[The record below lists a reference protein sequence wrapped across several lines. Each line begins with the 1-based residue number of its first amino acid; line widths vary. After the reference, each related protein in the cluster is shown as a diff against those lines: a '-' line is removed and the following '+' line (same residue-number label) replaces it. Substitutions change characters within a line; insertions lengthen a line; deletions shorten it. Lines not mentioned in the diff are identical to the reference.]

1 MIDRQT
7 VEKILDAAD
16 IVDVVSDYVALKKRG
31 ANWVGLCP
39 FHNDRKPSFYV
50 TRTKGF
56 CKCFSCGEGGSP
68 VNFIMKIENMSYPEA
83 LRYLA
88 KKYHIEIQEKE
99 ITDEE
104 RQQQSEQ
111 ESMFVINEF
120 AMNFFEKQLHESQ
133 EGLDIGLSYFR
144 ERGFSDESIHNFHLG
159 YSPDKPTAL
168 HDAAV
173 KAGYNEELLIKV
185 GLCGKDERGRWY
197 DKFRGRVIFPIFTKS
212 GKVVAF
218 GGRTLHNHHAK
229 YINSPESPIY
239 HKRKT
244 IYGLAQAKRE
254 IAKLDKCFIV
264 EGYADVISMHQAG
277 FKNVIATSGTA
288 LTKEHIYTIRNLTNN
303 VTELFDG
310 DEAGIKAAIKG
321 VDMLLKQDL
330 NIKVLVLPSP
340 EDPDSFAQNHS
351 ASEITEYINQNEQ
364 DFIDFKTDVLL
375 KDCERDP
382 IARAKAIE
390 SVLRSVANIPNQITR
405 NVYAQVCVN
414 KFHLSES
421 VIVNQ
426 IERYRAQ
433 IKEEDWK
440 NEERERKQRE
450 LDAKRKVEATTTAVE
465 VSGQGAPLPPP
476 PFDVNIPPASYP
488 QEGSATQPPVPQ
500 PAPSFQQQPSAHES
514 ALQKCEYEVIQY
526 MVKYGCSFIFE
537 YEQLTVIEWL
547 TKEITDDNHR
557 FTIPLYQ
564 KLYKLC
570 QELFSDFTVAFS
582 NFMQSVEERKQHLY
596 MQEMEKIRSSFVG
609 NVEDIER
616 MEEEAKQAI
625 DVKFENEISEYRQ
638 NFIFKHLS
646 SHPDDDVREIVNEIC
661 LPKHSLSK
669 IHAEIFSQHMDSQR
683 LLALVSASL
692 FNWKLTII
700 EIKISQLETE
710 LKSATIDRQFE
721 ILKKIQELT
730 TYRKELAKL
739 TGERVV
745 NPKNLN

>member
-50 TRTKGF
+50 TRTRGF

-88 KKYHIEIQEKE
+88 KKYNIEIEEKE
-99 ITDEE
+99 LTDEQ

-120 AMNFFEKQLHESQ
+120 AMDFFEKQLHETQ
-133 EGLDIGLSYFR
+133 EGVDVGLSYFR

-185 GLCGKDERGRWY
+185 GLCGKDEKGRWY

-229 YINSPESPIY
+229 YINSPESAIY

-288 LTKEHIYTIRNLTNN
+288 LTKEHIYAIRNLTNN

-414 KFHLSES
+414 KFHMSES
-421 VIVNQ
+421 VIVTQ

-450 LDAKRKVEATTTAVE
+450 LDAKRNAEATTTAVE
-465 VSGQGAPLPPP
+465 VPWQGAPPP
-476 PFDVNIPPASYP
+476 PFDESPASYP
-488 QEGSATQPPVPQ
+488 QEEYPTQPPVSR
-500 PAPSFQQQPSAHES
+500 PAPSLQQPSAHDS

-537 YEQLTVIEWL
+537 YEQITVIEWL

-570 QELFSDFTVAFS
+570 QELFSDFTVAFN
-582 NFMQSVEERKQHLY
+582 NFMQSVEERKSQLY
-596 MQEMEKIRSSFVG
+596 TQEIEQFRSSFEG
-609 NVEDIER
+609 NVAEIER
-616 MEEEAKQAI
+616 KEEETKQAV
-625 DVKFENEISEYRQ
+625 DAQFENEISEYRQ

-669 IHAEIFSQHMDSQR
+669 IHAEMFSHQMDSQR
-683 LLALVSASL
+683 LLALVSESL
-692 FNWKLTII
+692 FNWKLNII
-700 EIKISQLETE
+700 SLKTSQLQAELMTATE
-710 LKSATIDRQFE
+710 DRQFE
-721 ILKKIQELT
+721 ILREIQELT
-730 TYRKELAKL
+730 SYRKELAKL

>member
-1 MIDRQT
+1 
-7 VEKILDAAD
+7 
-16 IVDVVSDYVALKKRG
+16 
-31 ANWVGLCP
+31 
-39 FHNDRKPSFYV
+39 
-50 TRTKGF
+50 
-56 CKCFSCGEGGSP
+56 
-68 VNFIMKIENMSYPEA
+68 
-83 LRYLA
+83 
-88 KKYHIEIQEKE
+88 
-99 ITDEE
+99 
-104 RQQQSEQ
+104 
-111 ESMFVINEF
+111 
-120 AMNFFEKQLHESQ
+120 
-133 EGLDIGLSYFR
+133 
-144 ERGFSDESIHNFHLG
+144 
-159 YSPDKPTAL
+159 
-168 HDAAV
+168 
-173 KAGYNEELLIKV
+173 
-185 GLCGKDERGRWY
+185 
-197 DKFRGRVIFPIFTKS
+197 
-212 GKVVAF
+212 
-218 GGRTLHNHHAK
+218 
-229 YINSPESPIY
+229 
-239 HKRKT
+239 
-244 IYGLAQAKRE
+244 
-254 IAKLDKCFIV
+254 
-264 EGYADVISMHQAG
+264 
-277 FKNVIATSGTA
+277 
-288 LTKEHIYTIRNLTNN
+288 
-303 VTELFDG
+303 
-310 DEAGIKAAIKG
+310 
-321 VDMLLKQDL
+321 MLLKQDL

-450 LDAKRKVEATTTAVE
+450 LDAKRKAEAATTAVG

-488 QEGSATQPPVPQ
+488 QDGSATQPPVPQ

-547 TKEITDDNHR
+547 TKEITDDNHH
-557 FTIPLYQ
+557 FTVPVYQ
-564 KLYKLC
+564 KLFKLC

-582 NFMQSVEERKQHLY
+582 NFMQSVEERKNQLY
-596 MQEMEKIRSSFVG
+596 TQEIEQFRSSFEG
-609 NVEDIER
+609 NVAEIER
-616 MEEEAKQAI
+616 KEEETKQAV
-625 DVKFENEISEYRQ
+625 DAQFENEISEYRQ

-669 IHAEIFSQHMDSQR
+669 IHAEMFSQHMDSQR

>member
-7 VEKILDAAD
+7 VEKILDTAD
-16 IVDVVSDYVALKKRG
+16 IVDVVSDYVSLKKRG

-88 KKYHIEIQEKE
+88 KKYNIEIEEKE
-99 ITDEE
+99 LTDEE

-120 AMNFFEKQLHESQ
+120 AMGFFEKQLHDTQ
-133 EGLDIGLSYFR
+133 EGVDVGLSYFR

-168 HDAAV
+168 YDAAV
-173 KAGYNEELLIKV
+173 KAGYNVELLIKV
-185 GLCGKDERGRWY
+185 GLCGKDERGWY

-229 YINSPESPIY
+229 YINSPESAIY

-288 LTKEHIYTIRNLTNN
+288 LTKEHIYAIRNLTNN

-450 LDAKRKVEATTTAVE
+450 LDAKRKAEAATTAVE
-465 VSGQGAPLPPP
+465 VSGQGDPLPPP

-537 YEQLTVIEWL
+537 YEQITVIEWL

-570 QELFSDFTVAFS
+570 QELFSDFTVAFN
-582 NFMQSVEERKQHLY
+582 NFMQSVEERKNQLY
-596 MQEMEKIRSSFVG
+596 TQEIEQFRSSFEG
-609 NVEDIER
+609 NVAEIER
-616 MEEEAKQAI
+616 KEEETKQAV
-625 DVKFENEISEYRQ
+625 DAQFENEISEYRQ

-669 IHAEIFSQHMDSQR
+669 IHAEMFSQHMDSQR

-692 FNWKLTII
+692 FNWKLNII
-700 EIKISQLETE
+700 SLKTSQLQAELMTATE
-710 LKSATIDRQFE
+710 DRQFE
-721 ILKKIQELT
+721 ILKEIQELT
-730 TYRKELAKL
+730 SYRKELAKL

>member
-7 VEKILDAAD
+7 VEKILDTAD
-16 IVDVVSDYVALKKRG
+16 IVDVVSDYVSLKKRG

-88 KKYHIEIQEKE
+88 KKYNIEIEEKE
-99 ITDEE
+99 LTDEQ

-120 AMNFFEKQLHESQ
+120 AMDFFEKQLHDTQ
-133 EGLDIGLSYFR
+133 EGVDVGLSYFR

-229 YINSPESPIY
+229 YINSPESAIY

-288 LTKEHIYTIRNLTNN
+288 LTKEHIYAIRNLTNN

-390 SVLRSVANIPNQITR
+390 SVLRSVANIPNQIIR

-414 KFHLSES
+414 KFHMSES
-421 VIVNQ
+421 VIVTQ
-426 IERYRAQ
+426 IDRYRAQ

-440 NEERERKQRE
+440 NEERDRKQRE
-450 LDAKRKVEATTTAVE
+450 LDAKRNAEATTTAVE
-465 VSGQGAPLPPP
+465 APGQGAPLPPP

-488 QEGSATQPPVPQ
+488 QEGSTQPPEPQ
-500 PAPSFQQQPSAHES
+500 PAPPFQQQPSAHES

-537 YEQLTVIEWL
+537 YEQITVIEWL

-570 QELFSDFTVAFS
+570 QELFSDFTVAFN
-582 NFMQSVEERKQHLY
+582 NFMQSVEERKNQLY
-596 MQEMEKIRSSFVG
+596 TQEIEQFRSSFEG
-609 NVEDIER
+609 NVEEIER
-616 MEEEAKQAI
+616 KEEEAKQAI
-625 DVKFENEISEYRQ
+625 DTQFENEISEYRQ
-638 NFIFKHLS
+638 DFIFKHLS

-669 IHAEIFSQHMDSQR
+669 IHAEMFSHQMDSQR
-683 LLALVSASL
+683 LLALVSESL
-692 FNWKLTII
+692 FNWKLNII
-700 EIKISQLETE
+700 SLKTSQLQAELMTATE
-710 LKSATIDRQFE
+710 DRQFE
-721 ILKKIQELT
+721 ILREIQELT
-730 TYRKELAKL
+730 SYRKELAKL

>member
-1 MIDRQT
+1 
-7 VEKILDAAD
+7 
-16 IVDVVSDYVALKKRG
+16 
-31 ANWVGLCP
+31 
-39 FHNDRKPSFYV
+39 
-50 TRTKGF
+50 
-56 CKCFSCGEGGSP
+56 
-68 VNFIMKIENMSYPEA
+68 
-83 LRYLA
+83 
-88 KKYHIEIQEKE
+88 
-99 ITDEE
+99 
-104 RQQQSEQ
+104 
-111 ESMFVINEF
+111 
-120 AMNFFEKQLHESQ
+120 
-133 EGLDIGLSYFR
+133 
-144 ERGFSDESIHNFHLG
+144 
-159 YSPDKPTAL
+159 
-168 HDAAV
+168 
-173 KAGYNEELLIKV
+173 
-185 GLCGKDERGRWY
+185 
-197 DKFRGRVIFPIFTKS
+197 
-212 GKVVAF
+212 
-218 GGRTLHNHHAK
+218 
-229 YINSPESPIY
+229 
-239 HKRKT
+239 
-244 IYGLAQAKRE
+244 
-254 IAKLDKCFIV
+254 
-264 EGYADVISMHQAG
+264 MHQAG

-288 LTKEHIYTIRNLTNN
+288 LTTEHIYAIRNLTNN

-351 ASEITEYINQNEQ
+351 ASEITDYINQNEQ

-421 VIVNQ
+421 VIVTQ
-426 IERYRAQ
+426 IDRYRAQ
-433 IKEEDWK
+433 IQEEDRK

-488 QEGSATQPPVPQ
+488 QEVPATQPPVPQ

-582 NFMQSVEERKQHLY
+582 NFMQSVEEKKHQLY
-596 MQEMEKIRSSFVG
+596 TQEIEQFRSSFEG
-609 NVEDIER
+609 NVAEIER
-616 MEEEAKQAI
+616 KEEEAKQSVDAQ
-625 DVKFENEISEYRQ
+625 FENEISEYRQ
-638 NFIFKHLS
+638 DFIFKHLS

>member
-7 VEKILDAAD
+7 VEKILDTAD
-16 IVDVVSDYVALKKRG
+16 IVDVVSDYVSLKKRG

-88 KKYHIEIQEKE
+88 KKYNIEIEEKE
-99 ITDEE
+99 LTDEE

-120 AMNFFEKQLHESQ
+120 AMGFFEKQLHDTQ
-133 EGLDIGLSYFR
+133 EGVDVGLSYFR

-173 KAGYNEELLIKV
+173 KAGYNAELLIKV
-185 GLCGKDERGRWY
+185 GLCGKDERGWY

-229 YINSPESPIY
+229 YINSPESAIY

-288 LTKEHIYTIRNLTNN
+288 LTKEHIYAIRNLTNN

-450 LDAKRKVEATTTAVE
+450 LDAKRKAEAATTAVE
-465 VSGQGAPLPPP
+465 VSGQGDPLPPP

-537 YEQLTVIEWL
+537 YEQITVIEWL

-570 QELFSDFTVAFS
+570 QELFSDFTVAFN
-582 NFMQSVEERKQHLY
+582 NFMQSVEERKHQLY
-596 MQEMEKIRSSFVG
+596 TQEIEQFRSSFEG
-609 NVEDIER
+609 NVAEIER
-616 MEEEAKQAI
+616 KEEETKQAV
-625 DVKFENEISEYRQ
+625 DAQFENEISEYRQ

-669 IHAEIFSQHMDSQR
+669 IHAEMFSQHMDSQR

-692 FNWKLTII
+692 FNWKLNII
-700 EIKISQLETE
+700 SLKTSQLQAELMTATE
-710 LKSATIDRQFE
+710 DRQFE
-721 ILKKIQELT
+721 ILKEIQELT
-730 TYRKELAKL
+730 SYRKELAKL

>member
-88 KKYHIEIQEKE
+88 KKYNIEIEEKE
-99 ITDEE
+99 LTDEE

-120 AMNFFEKQLHESQ
+120 AMGFFEKQLHDTQ
-133 EGLDIGLSYFR
+133 EGVDVGLSYFR
-144 ERGFSDESIHNFHLG
+144 ERGFSDESIHNFHIG
-159 YSPDKPTAL
+159 YNPDKPTAL

-173 KAGYNEELLIKV
+173 KAGYNAELLIKV
-185 GLCGKDERGRWY
+185 GLCGKDERGWY

-229 YINSPESPIY
+229 YINSPESAIY

-288 LTKEHIYTIRNLTNN
+288 LTKEHIYAIRNLTNN

-450 LDAKRKVEATTTAVE
+450 LDAKRKAEAATTAVE
-465 VSGQGAPLPPP
+465 VSGQGDPLPPP

-488 QEGSATQPPVPQ
+488 QERSATQPPVPQ

-537 YEQLTVIEWL
+537 YEQITVIEWL

-570 QELFSDFTVAFS
+570 QELFSDFTVAFN
-582 NFMQSVEERKQHLY
+582 NFMQSVEVRKNQLY
-596 MQEMEKIRSSFVG
+596 TQEIEQFRSSFEG
-609 NVEDIER
+609 NVEEIER
-616 MEEEAKQAI
+616 KEEETKQAV
-625 DVKFENEISEYRQ
+625 DAQFENEISEYRQ

-669 IHAEIFSQHMDSQR
+669 IHAEMFSQHMDSQR

-692 FNWKLTII
+692 FNWKLNII
-700 EIKISQLETE
+700 SLKTSQLQAELMTATE
-710 LKSATIDRQFE
+710 DRQFE
-721 ILKKIQELT
+721 ILKEIQELT
-730 TYRKELAKL
+730 SYRKELAKL

>member
-88 KKYHIEIQEKE
+88 KKYNIEIEEKE
-99 ITDEE
+99 LTDEQ

-120 AMNFFEKQLHESQ
+120 AMDFFEKQLHETQ
-133 EGLDIGLSYFR
+133 EGVDVGLSYFR

-185 GLCGKDERGRWY
+185 GLCGKDEKGRWY

-229 YINSPESPIY
+229 YINSPESAIY

-288 LTKEHIYTIRNLTNN
+288 LTKEHIYAIRNLTNN

-414 KFHLSES
+414 KFHMSES
-421 VIVNQ
+421 VIVTQ

-450 LDAKRKVEATTTAVE
+450 LDAKRNAEATTTAVE
-465 VSGQGAPLPPP
+465 VPWQGAPPP
-476 PFDVNIPPASYP
+476 PFDESPASYP
-488 QEGSATQPPVPQ
+488 QEEYPTQPPVSR
-500 PAPSFQQQPSAHES
+500 PAPSLQQPSAHDS

-537 YEQLTVIEWL
+537 YEQITVIEWL

-570 QELFSDFTVAFS
+570 QELFSDFTVAFN
-582 NFMQSVEERKQHLY
+582 NFMQSVEERKSQLY
-596 MQEMEKIRSSFVG
+596 TQEIEQFRSSFEG
-609 NVEDIER
+609 NVAEIER
-616 MEEEAKQAI
+616 KEEETKQAV
-625 DVKFENEISEYRQ
+625 DAQFENEISEYRQ

-669 IHAEIFSQHMDSQR
+669 IHAEMFSHQMDSQR
-683 LLALVSASL
+683 LLALVSESL
-692 FNWKLTII
+692 FNWKLNII
-700 EIKISQLETE
+700 SLKTSQLQAELMTATE
-710 LKSATIDRQFE
+710 DRQFE
-721 ILKKIQELT
+721 ILREIQELT
-730 TYRKELAKL
+730 SYRKELAKL

>member
-7 VEKILDAAD
+7 VEKILDTAD
-16 IVDVVSDYVALKKRG
+16 IVDVVSDYVSLKKRG

-88 KKYHIEIQEKE
+88 KKYNIEIEEKE
-99 ITDEE
+99 LTDEE

-120 AMNFFEKQLHESQ
+120 AMGFFEKQLHDTQ
-133 EGLDIGLSYFR
+133 EGVDVGLSYFR

-185 GLCGKDERGRWY
+185 GLCGKDERGGWY

-229 YINSPESPIY
+229 YINSPESAIY

-288 LTKEHIYTIRNLTNN
+288 LTKEHIYAIRNLTNN

-414 KFHLSES
+414 KFHMSER
-421 VIVNQ
+421 VIVTQ
-426 IERYRAQ
+426 IDRYRAQ

-440 NEERERKQRE
+440 NEERDRKQRE
-450 LDAKRKVEATTTAVE
+450 LDAKRNAEATTTAVE
-465 VSGQGAPLPPP
+465 APGQGAPLPPP

-488 QEGSATQPPVPQ
+488 QEGSTQPPEPQ
-500 PAPSFQQQPSAHES
+500 PAPPFQQQPSAHES

-537 YEQLTVIEWL
+537 YEQITVIEWL

-570 QELFSDFTVAFS
+570 QELFSDFTVAFN
-582 NFMQSVEERKQHLY
+582 NFMQSVEERKNQLY
-596 MQEMEKIRSSFVG
+596 TQEIEQFRSSFEG
-609 NVEDIER
+609 NVEEIER
-616 MEEEAKQAI
+616 KEEEAKQAI
-625 DVKFENEISEYRQ
+625 DTQFENEISEYRQ
-638 NFIFKHLS
+638 DFIFKHLS

-669 IHAEIFSQHMDSQR
+669 IHAEMFSHQMDSQR
-683 LLALVSASL
+683 LLALVSESL
-692 FNWKLTII
+692 FNWKLNII
-700 EIKISQLETE
+700 SLKTSQLQAELMTATE
-710 LKSATIDRQFE
+710 DRQFE
-721 ILKKIQELT
+721 ILREIQELT
-730 TYRKELAKL
+730 SYRKELAKL

>member
-88 KKYHIEIQEKE
+88 KKYNIEIEEKE
-99 ITDEE
+99 LTDEQ

-120 AMNFFEKQLHESQ
+120 AMDFFEKQLHETQ
-133 EGLDIGLSYFR
+133 EGVDVGLSYFR

-185 GLCGKDERGRWY
+185 GLCGKDEKGRWY

-229 YINSPESPIY
+229 YINSPESAIY

-288 LTKEHIYTIRNLTNN
+288 LTKEHIYAIRNLTNN

-414 KFHLSES
+414 KFHMSES
-421 VIVNQ
+421 VIVTQ

-450 LDAKRKVEATTTAVE
+450 LDAKRNAEATTTAVE
-465 VSGQGAPLPPP
+465 VPWQGAPPP
-476 PFDVNIPPASYP
+476 PFDESPASYP
-488 QEGSATQPPVPQ
+488 QEEYPTQPPVSR
-500 PAPSFQQQPSAHES
+500 PAPSLQQPSAHDS

-537 YEQLTVIEWL
+537 YEQITVIEWL

-570 QELFSDFTVAFS
+570 QELFSDFTVAFN
-582 NFMQSVEERKQHLY
+582 NFMQSVEERKSQLY
-596 MQEMEKIRSSFVG
+596 TQEIEQFRSSFEG
-609 NVEDIER
+609 NVAEIER
-616 MEEEAKQAI
+616 KEEETKQAV
-625 DVKFENEISEYRQ
+625 DAQFENEISEYRQ

-669 IHAEIFSQHMDSQR
+669 IHAEMFSHQMDSQR
-683 LLALVSASL
+683 LLALVSESL
-692 FNWKLTII
+692 FNWKLNII
-700 EIKISQLETE
+700 SLKTSQLQAELMTATE
-710 LKSATIDRQFE
+710 DRQFE
-721 ILKKIQELT
+721 PYGRRTDAGSIRFFILASI
-730 TYRKELAKL
+730 
-739 TGERVV
+739 
-745 NPKNLN
+745 

>member
-16 IVDVVSDYVALKKRG
+16 IVDVVSDYVSLKKRG

-39 FHNDRKPSFYV
+39 FHNDKKPSFYV

-68 VNFIMKIENMSYPEA
+68 VNFMMKIENMSYPEA

-88 KKYHIEIQEKE
+88 KKYHIEIEEKE
-99 ITDEE
+99 LTDEQ

-120 AMNFFEKQLHESQ
+120 AMGFFEKQLHETQ
-133 EGLDIGLSYFR
+133 EGVDVGLSYFR

-173 KAGYNEELLIKV
+173 KAGYNAELLIKV

-229 YINSPESPIY
+229 YINSPESAIY

-288 LTKEHIYTIRNLTNN
+288 LTKEHIYAIRNLTNN

-321 VDMLLKQDL
+321 VDLLLKQDL

-414 KFHLSES
+414 KFHMSER
-421 VIVNQ
+421 VIVTQ
-426 IERYRAQ
+426 IDRYRAQ
-433 IKEEDWK
+433 IQEEDWK
-440 NEERERKQRE
+440 NEERDRKQRE
-450 LDAKRKVEATTTAVE
+450 LDVKRNSEAATTAVGAA
-465 VSGQGAPLPPP
+465 GQDAPLPPP

-488 QEGSATQPPVPQ
+488 QEEYPTQPPVPQ
-500 PAPSFQQQPSAHES
+500 PAPSFQQPSAHES

-537 YEQLTVIEWL
+537 YEQITVIEWL

-570 QELFSDFTVAFS
+570 QELFSDFTVAFN
-582 NFMQSVEERKQHLY
+582 NFMQSVEERKNQLY
-596 MQEMEKIRSSFVG
+596 TQEIEQFRSSFEG
-609 NVEDIER
+609 NVAEIER
-616 MEEEAKQAI
+616 KEEETKQAV
-625 DVKFENEISEYRQ
+625 DAQFENEISEYRQ

-669 IHAEIFSQHMDSQR
+669 IHAEMFSHQMDSQR

-692 FNWKLTII
+692 FNWKLNII
-700 EIKISQLETE
+700 SLKTSQLQAELMTATE
-710 LKSATIDRQFE
+710 DRQFE
-721 ILKKIQELT
+721 ILKEIQELT
-730 TYRKELAKL
+730 SYRKELAKL

>member
-88 KKYHIEIQEKE
+88 KKYNIEIEEKE
-99 ITDEE
+99 LTDEQ

-120 AMNFFEKQLHESQ
+120 AMDFFEKQLHEIQ
-133 EGLDIGLSYFR
+133 EGVDVGLSYFR

-185 GLCGKDERGRWY
+185 GLCGKDEKGRWY

-229 YINSPESPIY
+229 YINSPESAIY

-288 LTKEHIYTIRNLTNN
+288 LTKEHIYAIRNLTNN

-414 KFHLSES
+414 KFHMSES
-421 VIVNQ
+421 VIVTQ

-450 LDAKRKVEATTTAVE
+450 LDAKRNAEATTTAVE
-465 VSGQGAPLPPP
+465 VPWQGAPPP
-476 PFDVNIPPASYP
+476 PFDESPASYP
-488 QEGSATQPPVPQ
+488 QEEYPTQPPVSR
-500 PAPSFQQQPSAHES
+500 PAPSLQQPSAHDS

-537 YEQLTVIEWL
+537 YEQITVIEWL

-570 QELFSDFTVAFS
+570 QELFSDFTVAFN
-582 NFMQSVEERKQHLY
+582 NFMQSVEERKSQLY
-596 MQEMEKIRSSFVG
+596 TQEIEQFRSSFEG
-609 NVEDIER
+609 NVAEIER
-616 MEEEAKQAI
+616 KEEETKQA
-625 DVKFENEISEYRQ
+625 VGAQFENEISEYRQ

-669 IHAEIFSQHMDSQR
+669 IHAEMFSHQMDSQR
-683 LLALVSASL
+683 LLALVSESL
-692 FNWKLTII
+692 FNWKLNII
-700 EIKISQLETE
+700 SLKTSQLQAELMTATE
-710 LKSATIDRQFE
+710 DRQFE
-721 ILKKIQELT
+721 ILREIQELT
-730 TYRKELAKL
+730 SYRKELAKL

>member
-16 IVDVVSDYVALKKRG
+16 IVDVVSDYVSLKKRG

-88 KKYHIEIQEKE
+88 KKYNIEIEEKE
-99 ITDEE
+99 LTDEE

-120 AMNFFEKQLHESQ
+120 AMGFFEKQLHDTQ
-133 EGLDIGLSYFR
+133 EGVDVGLSYFR

-173 KAGYNEELLIKV
+173 KAGYNAELLIKV
-185 GLCGKDERGRWY
+185 GLCGKDERGWY

-229 YINSPESPIY
+229 YINSPESAIY

-288 LTKEHIYTIRNLTNN
+288 LTKEHIYAIRNLTNN

-414 KFHLSES
+414 KFHMSER
-421 VIVNQ
+421 VIVTQ
-426 IERYRAQ
+426 IDRYRAQ
-433 IKEEDWK
+433 IQEEDRK

-450 LDAKRKVEATTTAVE
+450 LDAKRKAEAETTAVGA
-465 VSGQGAPLPPP
+465 SGQGAPLPPP
-476 PFDVNIPPASYP
+476 PFDENTPPASYP
-488 QEGSATQPPVPQ
+488 HEEYPTQPPVPQ

-526 MVKYGCSFIFE
+526 IVKYGCSFIFE
-537 YEQLTVIEWL
+537 YEQITVIEWL

-582 NFMQSVEERKQHLY
+582 NFMQSVEERKHQLY
-596 MQEMEKIRSSFVG
+596 TQEIEQFRSSFEG
-609 NVEDIER
+609 NVAEIER
-616 MEEEAKQAI
+616 KEEETKQAV
-625 DVKFENEISEYRQ
+625 DAQFENEILEYRQ

-646 SHPDDDVREIVNEIC
+646 SHPDDDVRKIVNEIC

-669 IHAEIFSQHMDSQR
+669 IHAEMFSQHMDSQR

-692 FNWKLTII
+692 FNWKLNII
-700 EIKISQLETE
+700 SLKTSQLQAELMTATE
-710 LKSATIDRQFE
+710 DRQFE
-721 ILKKIQELT
+721 ILKEIQELT
-730 TYRKELAKL
+730 SYRKELAKL

>member
-7 VEKILDAAD
+7 VEKILDTAD
-16 IVDVVSDYVALKKRG
+16 IVDVVSDYVSLKKRG

-88 KKYHIEIQEKE
+88 KKYNIEIEEKE
-99 ITDEE
+99 LTDEE

-120 AMNFFEKQLHESQ
+120 AMGFFEKQLHDTQ
-133 EGLDIGLSYFR
+133 EGVDVGLSYFR

-173 KAGYNEELLIKV
+173 KAGYNAELLIKV
-185 GLCGKDERGRWY
+185 GLCGKDERGWY

-229 YINSPESPIY
+229 YINSPESAIY

-288 LTKEHIYTIRNLTNN
+288 LTKEHIYAIRNLTNN

-414 KFHLSES
+414 KFHMSER
-421 VIVNQ
+421 VIVTQ
-426 IERYRAQ
+426 IDRYRAQ
-433 IKEEDWK
+433 IQEEDRK

-450 LDAKRKVEATTTAVE
+450 LDAKRKAEAATTAVE
-465 VSGQGAPLPPP
+465 VSGQGDPLPPP

-537 YEQLTVIEWL
+537 YEQITVIEWL

-582 NFMQSVEERKQHLY
+582 NFMQSVEERKNQLY
-596 MQEMEKIRSSFVG
+596 TQEIEQFRSSFEG
-609 NVEDIER
+609 NVAEIER
-616 MEEEAKQAI
+616 KEEETKQAV
-625 DVKFENEISEYRQ
+625 DAQFENEISEYRQ
-638 NFIFKHLS
+638 HFIFKHLS

-669 IHAEIFSQHMDSQR
+669 IHAEMFSQHMDSQR

-692 FNWKLTII
+692 FNWKLNII
-700 EIKISQLETE
+700 SLKTSQLQAELMTATE
-710 LKSATIDRQFE
+710 DRQFE
-721 ILKKIQELT
+721 ILKEIQELT
-730 TYRKELAKL
+730 SYRKELAKL

>member
-88 KKYHIEIQEKE
+88 NKYHIEIEEKE

-120 AMNFFEKQLHESQ
+120 AMGFFEKQLHETQ
-133 EGLDIGLSYFR
+133 EGVDVGLSYFR

-159 YSPDKPTAL
+159 YSPDKSTAL

-229 YINSPESPIY
+229 YINSPESAIY

-288 LTKEHIYTIRNLTNN
+288 LTKEHIYAIRNLTNN

-351 ASEITEYINQNEQ
+351 ASEITEYINQNGQ

-414 KFHLSES
+414 KFHRSES
-421 VIVNQ
+421 VSVNQ

-450 LDAKRKVEATTTAVE
+450 LDAKRKAEAATTAVE

-488 QEGSATQPPVPQ
+488 QEGSAT
-500 PAPSFQQQPSAHES
+500 
-514 ALQKCEYEVIQY
+514 QKCEYEVIQY

-547 TKEITDDNHR
+547 TKEITDDNHH
-557 FTIPLYQ
+557 FTVPVYQ
-564 KLYKLC
+564 KLFKLC

-582 NFMQSVEERKQHLY
+582 NFMQSVEERKNQLY
-596 MQEMEKIRSSFVG
+596 TQKIEQFRSSFEG
-609 NVEDIER
+609 NVAEIER
-616 MEEEAKQAI
+616 KEEETKQAV
-625 DVKFENEISEYRQ
+625 DAQFENEISEYRQ

-669 IHAEIFSQHMDSQR
+669 IHAEMFSQHMDSQR

>member
-7 VEKILDAAD
+7 VEKILDTAD
-16 IVDVVSDYVALKKRG
+16 IVDVVSDYVSLKKRG

-88 KKYHIEIQEKE
+88 KKYNIEIEEKE
-99 ITDEE
+99 LTDEE

-120 AMNFFEKQLHESQ
+120 AMGFFEKQLHDTQ
-133 EGLDIGLSYFR
+133 EGVDVGLSYFR

-173 KAGYNEELLIKV
+173 KAGYNAELLIKV
-185 GLCGKDERGRWY
+185 GLCGKDERGWY

-229 YINSPESPIY
+229 YINSPESAIY

-288 LTKEHIYTIRNLTNN
+288 LTKEHIYAIRNLTNN

-426 IERYRAQ
+426 IDRYRAQ

-450 LDAKRKVEATTTAVE
+450 LDAKRKAEAATTAVE
-465 VSGQGAPLPPP
+465 VSGQGDPLPPP

-488 QEGSATQPPVPQ
+488 QEGSATQPPVSQ
-500 PAPSFQQQPSAHES
+500 PAPSFQQQPSTHES

-547 TKEITDDNHR
+547 TKEITDDNHH

-582 NFMQSVEERKQHLY
+582 NFMQSVEERKNQLY
-596 MQEMEKIRSSFVG
+596 TQKIEQFRSSFEG
-609 NVEDIER
+609 NVAEIER
-616 MEEEAKQAI
+616 KEEETKQTVDAQ
-625 DVKFENEISEYRQ
+625 FENEISEYRQ

-669 IHAEIFSQHMDSQR
+669 IHAEMFSQHMDSQR

-692 FNWKLTII
+692 FNWKLNII
-700 EIKISQLETE
+700 SLKTSQLQAELMTATE
-710 LKSATIDRQFE
+710 DRQFE
-721 ILKKIQELT
+721 ILKEIQELT
-730 TYRKELAKL
+730 SYRKELAKL

>member
-88 KKYHIEIQEKE
+88 KKYNIEIEEKE
-99 ITDEE
+99 LTDEQ

-120 AMNFFEKQLHESQ
+120 AMDFFEKQLHETQ
-133 EGLDIGLSYFR
+133 EGVDVGLSYFR

-185 GLCGKDERGRWY
+185 GLCGKDEKGRWY

-229 YINSPESPIY
+229 YINSPESAIY

-288 LTKEHIYTIRNLTNN
+288 LTKEHIYAIRNLTNN

-414 KFHLSES
+414 KFHMSES
-421 VIVNQ
+421 VIVTQ
-426 IERYRAQ
+426 IERYKAQ

-450 LDAKRKVEATTTAVE
+450 LDAKRNAEATTTAVE
-465 VSGQGAPLPPP
+465 VPWQGAPPP
-476 PFDVNIPPASYP
+476 PFDESPASYP
-488 QEGSATQPPVPQ
+488 QEEYPTQPPVSQ
-500 PAPSFQQQPSAHES
+500 PAPSLQQPSAHES

-537 YEQLTVIEWL
+537 YEQITVIEWL

-570 QELFSDFTVAFS
+570 QELFSDFTVAFN
-582 NFMQSVEERKQHLY
+582 NFMQSVEERKSQLY
-596 MQEMEKIRSSFVG
+596 TQEIEQFRSSFEG
-609 NVEDIER
+609 NVAEIER
-616 MEEEAKQAI
+616 KEEETKQAV
-625 DVKFENEISEYRQ
+625 DAQFENEISEYRQ

-669 IHAEIFSQHMDSQR
+669 IHAEMFSHQMDSQR
-683 LLALVSASL
+683 LLALVSESL
-692 FNWKLTII
+692 FNWKLNII
-700 EIKISQLETE
+700 SLKTSQLQAELMTATE
-710 LKSATIDRQFE
+710 DRQFE
-721 ILKKIQELT
+721 ILREIQELT
-730 TYRKELAKL
+730 SYRKELAKL

>member
-7 VEKILDAAD
+7 VEKILDTAD
-16 IVDVVSDYVALKKRG
+16 IVDVVSDYVSLKKRG

-88 KKYHIEIQEKE
+88 KKYNIEIEEKE
-99 ITDEE
+99 LTDEE

-120 AMNFFEKQLHESQ
+120 AMGFFEKQLHDTQ
-133 EGLDIGLSYFR
+133 EGVDVGLSYFR

-173 KAGYNEELLIKV
+173 KAGYNAELLIKV
-185 GLCGKDERGRWY
+185 GLCGKDERGWY

-229 YINSPESPIY
+229 YINSPESAIY

-288 LTKEHIYTIRNLTNN
+288 LTKEHIYAIRNLTNN

-364 DFIDFKTDVLL
+364 DFIDFKSDVLL

-450 LDAKRKVEATTTAVE
+450 LDAKRKAEAATTAVE
-465 VSGQGAPLPPP
+465 VSGQGDPLPPP

-537 YEQLTVIEWL
+537 YEQITVIEWL

-582 NFMQSVEERKQHLY
+582 NFMQSVEDRKSQLY
-596 MQEMEKIRSSFVG
+596 TQEIEQFRSSFEG
-609 NVEDIER
+609 NVAEIER
-616 MEEEAKQAI
+616 KEEETKQAV
-625 DVKFENEISEYRQ
+625 DAQFENEISEYRQ

-669 IHAEIFSQHMDSQR
+669 IHAEMFSHQMDSQR
-683 LLALVSASL
+683 LLALVSESL
-692 FNWKLTII
+692 FNWKLNII
-700 EIKISQLETE
+700 SLKTSQLQAELMTATE
-710 LKSATIDRQFE
+710 DRQFE
-721 ILKKIQELT
+721 ILREIQELT
-730 TYRKELAKL
+730 SYRKELAKL

>member
-7 VEKILDAAD
+7 VEKILDTAD
-16 IVDVVSDYVALKKRG
+16 IVDVVSDYVSLKKRG

-88 KKYHIEIQEKE
+88 KKYNIEIEEKE
-99 ITDEE
+99 LTDEE

-120 AMNFFEKQLHESQ
+120 AMGFFEKQLHDTQ
-133 EGLDIGLSYFR
+133 EGVDVGLSYFR

-173 KAGYNEELLIKV
+173 KAGYNAELLIKV
-185 GLCGKDERGRWY
+185 GLCGKDERGWY

-229 YINSPESPIY
+229 YINSPESAIY

-254 IAKLDKCFIV
+254 IAKLDKCYIV

-288 LTKEHIYTIRNLTNN
+288 LTKEHIYAIRNLTNN

-390 SVLRSVANIPNQITR
+390 SVLRSVANIPNPITR

-414 KFHLSES
+414 KFHMSER
-421 VIVNQ
+421 VIVTQ
-426 IERYRAQ
+426 IDRYRAQ
-433 IKEEDWK
+433 IQEEDRK

-450 LDAKRKVEATTTAVE
+450 LDAIRKDETATTVVGA
-465 VSGQGAPLPPP
+465 SGQGAPLPPP

-547 TKEITDDNHR
+547 TKEITDDNHH
-557 FTIPLYQ
+557 FTVPLYQ
-564 KLYKLC
+564 KLFKLC
-570 QELFSDFTVAFS
+570 QELFSDFAVAFS
-582 NFMQSVEERKQHLY
+582 NYMQSVEERKQPLY

-646 SHPDDDVREIVNEIC
+646 SHPDDDVRKIVNEIC

-669 IHAEIFSQHMDSQR
+669 IHAEMFSQHMDSQR

-692 FNWKLTII
+692 FNWKLNII
-700 EIKISQLETE
+700 SLKTSQLQAELMTATE
-710 LKSATIDRQFE
+710 DRQFE
-721 ILKKIQELT
+721 ILKEIQELT
-730 TYRKELAKL
+730 SYRKELAKL

>member
-88 KKYHIEIQEKE
+88 KKYNIEIEEKE
-99 ITDEE
+99 LTDEQ

-120 AMNFFEKQLHESQ
+120 AMDFFEKQLHDTQ
-133 EGLDIGLSYFR
+133 EGVDVGLSYFR

-229 YINSPESPIY
+229 YINSPESAIY

-288 LTKEHIYTIRNLTNN
+288 LTKEHIYAIRNLTNN

-414 KFHLSES
+414 KFHMSER
-421 VIVNQ
+421 VIVTQ
-426 IERYRAQ
+426 IDRYRAQ

-440 NEERERKQRE
+440 NEERDRKQRE
-450 LDAKRKVEATTTAVE
+450 LDAKRNAEAATTAVCAA
-465 VSGQGAPLPPP
+465 GQDAPLPPP

-488 QEGSATQPPVPQ
+488 QEGTATQPPVPQ
-500 PAPSFQQQPSAHES
+500 PAPSLQQPSAHES

-537 YEQLTVIEWL
+537 YEQITVIEWL

-570 QELFSDFTVAFS
+570 QELFSDFTVAFN
-582 NFMQSVEERKQHLY
+582 NFMQSVEERKNQLY
-596 MQEMEKIRSSFVG
+596 TQEIEQFRSSFEG
-609 NVEDIER
+609 NVEEIER
-616 MEEEAKQAI
+616 KEEEAKQAI
-625 DVKFENEISEYRQ
+625 DTQFENEISEYRQ
-638 NFIFKHLS
+638 DFIFKHLS

-669 IHAEIFSQHMDSQR
+669 IHAEMFSHQMDSQR
-683 LLALVSASL
+683 LLALVSESL
-692 FNWKLTII
+692 FNWKLNII
-700 EIKISQLETE
+700 SLKTSQLQAELMTATE
-710 LKSATIDRQFE
+710 DRQFE
-721 ILKKIQELT
+721 ILKEIQELT
-730 TYRKELAKL
+730 SYRKELAKL

>member
-7 VEKILDAAD
+7 VEKILDTAD
-16 IVDVVSDYVALKKRG
+16 IVDVVSDYVSLKKRG

-88 KKYHIEIQEKE
+88 KKYNIEIEEKE
-99 ITDEE
+99 LTDEE

-120 AMNFFEKQLHESQ
+120 AMGFFEKQLHDTQ
-133 EGLDIGLSYFR
+133 EGVDVGLSYFR

-173 KAGYNEELLIKV
+173 KAGYNAELLIKV
-185 GLCGKDERGRWY
+185 GLCGKDERGWY

-229 YINSPESPIY
+229 YINSPESAIY

-288 LTKEHIYTIRNLTNN
+288 LTKEHIYAIRNLTNN

-310 DEAGIKAAIKG
+310 DEAGINAAIKG

-390 SVLRSVANIPNQITR
+390 SVLRSVANIPNPITR

-414 KFHLSES
+414 KFHMSER
-421 VIVNQ
+421 VIVTQ
-426 IERYRAQ
+426 IDRYRAQ
-433 IKEEDWK
+433 IQEEDRK

-450 LDAKRKVEATTTAVE
+450 LDAIRKDETATTVVGA
-465 VSGQGAPLPPP
+465 SGQGAPLPPP

-537 YEQLTVIEWL
+537 YEQITVIEWL

-582 NFMQSVEERKQHLY
+582 NFMQSVEERKHQLY
-596 MQEMEKIRSSFVG
+596 TQEIEQFRSSFEG
-609 NVEDIER
+609 NVAEIER
-616 MEEEAKQAI
+616 KEEETKQAV
-625 DVKFENEISEYRQ
+625 DAQFENEISEYRQ

-669 IHAEIFSQHMDSQR
+669 IHAEMFSQHMDSQR

-692 FNWKLTII
+692 FNWKLNII
-700 EIKISQLETE
+700 SLKTSQLQAELMTATE
-710 LKSATIDRQFE
+710 DRQFE
-721 ILKKIQELT
+721 ILKEIQELT
-730 TYRKELAKL
+730 SYRKELAKL

>member
-88 KKYHIEIQEKE
+88 KKYNIEIEEKE
-99 ITDEE
+99 LTDEQ

-120 AMNFFEKQLHESQ
+120 AMDFFEKQLHEIQ
-133 EGLDIGLSYFR
+133 EGVDVGLSYFR

-185 GLCGKDERGRWY
+185 GLCGKDEKGRWY

-229 YINSPESPIY
+229 YINSPESAIY

-288 LTKEHIYTIRNLTNN
+288 LTKEHIYAIRNLTNN

-414 KFHLSES
+414 KFHMSES
-421 VIVNQ
+421 VIVTQ

-450 LDAKRKVEATTTAVE
+450 LDAKRNAEATTTAVE
-465 VSGQGAPLPPP
+465 VPWQGAPPP
-476 PFDVNIPPASYP
+476 PFDESPASYP
-488 QEGSATQPPVPQ
+488 QEEYPTQPPVSR
-500 PAPSFQQQPSAHES
+500 PAPSLQQPSAHDS

-537 YEQLTVIEWL
+537 YEQITVIEWL

-570 QELFSDFTVAFS
+570 QELFSDFTVAFN
-582 NFMQSVEERKQHLY
+582 NFMQSVEERKSQLY
-596 MQEMEKIRSSFVG
+596 TQEIEQFRSSFEG
-609 NVEDIER
+609 NVAEIER
-616 MEEEAKQAI
+616 KEEETKQAV
-625 DVKFENEISEYRQ
+625 DAQFENEISEYRQ

-669 IHAEIFSQHMDSQR
+669 IHAEMFSHQMDSQR
-683 LLALVSASL
+683 LLALVSESL
-692 FNWKLTII
+692 FNWKLNII
-700 EIKISQLETE
+700 SLKTSQLQAELMTATE
-710 LKSATIDRQFE
+710 DRQFE
-721 ILKKIQELT
+721 ILREIQELT
-730 TYRKELAKL
+730 SYRKELAKL

>member
-7 VEKILDAAD
+7 VEKILDTAD
-16 IVDVVSDYVALKKRG
+16 IVDVVSDYVSLKKRG

-88 KKYHIEIQEKE
+88 KKYNIEIEEKE
-99 ITDEE
+99 LTDEE

-120 AMNFFEKQLHESQ
+120 AMDFFEKQLHDTQ
-133 EGLDIGLSYFR
+133 EGVDVGLSYFR

-173 KAGYNEELLIKV
+173 KAGYNAELLIKV
-185 GLCGKDERGRWY
+185 GLCGKDERGWY

-229 YINSPESPIY
+229 YINSPESAIY

-288 LTKEHIYTIRNLTNN
+288 LTKEHIYAIRNLTNN

-440 NEERERKQRE
+440 NEERDRKQRE
-450 LDAKRKVEATTTAVE
+450 LDAKRKAEAATTAVE
-465 VSGQGAPLPPP
+465 VSGQGDPLPPP

-500 PAPSFQQQPSAHES
+500 PAPSLQQPSAHES

-537 YEQLTVIEWL
+537 YEQITVIEWL

-582 NFMQSVEERKQHLY
+582 NFMQSVEERKHQLY
-596 MQEMEKIRSSFVG
+596 TQEIEQFRSSFEG
-609 NVEDIER
+609 NVAEIER
-616 MEEEAKQAI
+616 KEEETKQAV
-625 DVKFENEISEYRQ
+625 DAQFENEILEYRQ

-646 SHPDDDVREIVNEIC
+646 SHPDDDVRKIVNEIC

-669 IHAEIFSQHMDSQR
+669 IHAEMFSQHMDSQR

-692 FNWKLTII
+692 FNWKLNII
-700 EIKISQLETE
+700 SLKTSQLQAELMTATE
-710 LKSATIDRQFE
+710 DRQFE
-721 ILKKIQELT
+721 ILKEIQELT
-730 TYRKELAKL
+730 SYRKELAKL

>member
-7 VEKILDAAD
+7 VEKILDTAD
-16 IVDVVSDYVALKKRG
+16 IVDVVSDYVSLKKRG

-88 KKYHIEIQEKE
+88 KKYNIEIEEKE
-99 ITDEE
+99 LTDEE

-120 AMNFFEKQLHESQ
+120 AMGFFEKQLHDTQ
-133 EGLDIGLSYFR
+133 EGVDVGLSYFR

-173 KAGYNEELLIKV
+173 KAGYNAELLIKV
-185 GLCGKDERGRWY
+185 GLCGKDERGWY

-229 YINSPESPIY
+229 YINSPESAIY

-288 LTKEHIYTIRNLTNN
+288 LTKEHIYAIRNLTNN

-426 IERYRAQ
+426 IDRYRAQ

-450 LDAKRKVEATTTAVE
+450 LDAKRKAEAATTAVE
-465 VSGQGAPLPPP
+465 VSGQGDPLPPP

-547 TKEITDDNHR
+547 TKEITDDNHH

-582 NFMQSVEERKQHLY
+582 NFMQSVEERKNQLY
-596 MQEMEKIRSSFVG
+596 TQEIEQFRSSFEG
-609 NVEDIER
+609 NVAEIER
-616 MEEEAKQAI
+616 KEEETKQAV
-625 DVKFENEISEYRQ
+625 DAQFENEISEYRQ

-669 IHAEIFSQHMDSQR
+669 IHAEMFSHQMDSQR
-683 LLALVSASL
+683 LLALVSESL
-692 FNWKLTII
+692 FNWKLNII
-700 EIKISQLETE
+700 SLKTSQLQAELMTATE
-710 LKSATIDRQFE
+710 DRQFE
-721 ILKKIQELT
+721 ILKEIQELT
-730 TYRKELAKL
+730 SYRKELAKL

>member
-16 IVDVVSDYVALKKRG
+16 IVDVVSDYVSLKKRG

-88 KKYHIEIQEKE
+88 KKYNIEIEEKE
-99 ITDEE
+99 LTDEE

-120 AMNFFEKQLHESQ
+120 AMGFFEKQLHDTQ
-133 EGLDIGLSYFR
+133 EGVDVGLSYFR

-173 KAGYNEELLIKV
+173 KAGYNAELLIKV
-185 GLCGKDERGRWY
+185 GLCGKDERGWY

-229 YINSPESPIY
+229 YINSPESAIY

-288 LTKEHIYTIRNLTNN
+288 LTKEHIYAIRNLTNN

-351 ASEITEYINQNEQ
+351 ASEITQYINQNEQ

-414 KFHLSES
+414 KFHMSER
-421 VIVNQ
+421 VIVTQ
-426 IERYRAQ
+426 IDRYRAQ

-440 NEERERKQRE
+440 NEERDRKQRE
-450 LDAKRKVEATTTAVE
+450 LDAIRKAEAETTAVGA
-465 VSGQGAPLPPP
+465 SGQGAPLPPP
-476 PFDVNIPPASYP
+476 PFDENTPPASYP
-488 QEGSATQPPVPQ
+488 HEEYPTQPPVPQ

-537 YEQLTVIEWL
+537 YEQITVIEWL

-582 NFMQSVEERKQHLY
+582 NFMQSVEERKHQLY
-596 MQEMEKIRSSFVG
+596 TQEIEQFRSSFEG
-609 NVEDIER
+609 NVAEIER
-616 MEEEAKQAI
+616 KEEETKQAV
-625 DVKFENEISEYRQ
+625 DAQFENEILEYRQ

-646 SHPDDDVREIVNEIC
+646 SHPDDDVRKIVNEIC

-669 IHAEIFSQHMDSQR
+669 IHAEMFSQHMDSQR

-692 FNWKLTII
+692 FNWKLNII
-700 EIKISQLETE
+700 SLKTSQLQVELMTATE
-710 LKSATIDRQFE
+710 DRQFE
-721 ILKKIQELT
+721 ILKEIQELT
-730 TYRKELAKL
+730 SYRKELAKL

>member
-7 VEKILDAAD
+7 VEKILDTAD
-16 IVDVVSDYVALKKRG
+16 IVDVVSDYVSLKKRG

-88 KKYHIEIQEKE
+88 KKYNIEIEEKE
-99 ITDEE
+99 LTDEE

-120 AMNFFEKQLHESQ
+120 AMGFFEKQLHDTQ
-133 EGLDIGLSYFR
+133 EGVDVGLSYFR

-173 KAGYNEELLIKV
+173 KAGYNAELLIKV
-185 GLCGKDERGRWY
+185 GLCGKDERGWY

-229 YINSPESPIY
+229 YINSPESAIY

-288 LTKEHIYTIRNLTNN
+288 LTKEHIYAIRNLTNN

-450 LDAKRKVEATTTAVE
+450 LDAKRKAEAATTAVE
-465 VSGQGAPLPPP
+465 VSGQGDPLPPP

-500 PAPSFQQQPSAHES
+500 HAPSFQQQPSAHDS

-537 YEQLTVIEWL
+537 YEQITVIEWL
-547 TKEITDDNHR
+547 TKEITDDNHH

-564 KLYKLC
+564 KLYTLC
-570 QELFSDFTVAFS
+570 QELFGDFTVAFS
-582 NFMQSVEERKQHLY
+582 NFMQSVEERKSQLY
-596 MQEMEKIRSSFVG
+596 TQEIEQFCSSFEG
-609 NVEDIER
+609 NVAEIER
-616 MEEEAKQAI
+616 KEEETKQAV
-625 DVKFENEISEYRQ
+625 DAQFENEISEYRQ

-669 IHAEIFSQHMDSQR
+669 IHAEMFSQHMDSQR
-683 LLALVSASL
+683 LLALVSESL
-692 FNWKLTII
+692 FNWKLNII
-700 EIKISQLETE
+700 SLKTCQLQAELMTATE
-710 LKSATIDRQFE
+710 DRQFE
-721 ILKKIQELT
+721 ILKEIQELT
-730 TYRKELAKL
+730 SYRKELAKL

-745 NPKNLN
+745 NPKKLN

>member
-7 VEKILDAAD
+7 VEKILDTAD
-16 IVDVVSDYVALKKRG
+16 IVDVVSDYVSLKKRG

-88 KKYHIEIQEKE
+88 KKYNIEIEEKE
-99 ITDEE
+99 LTDEE

-120 AMNFFEKQLHESQ
+120 AMGFFEKQLHDTQ
-133 EGLDIGLSYFR
+133 EGVDVGLSYFR

-173 KAGYNEELLIKV
+173 KAGYNAELLIKV
-185 GLCGKDERGRWY
+185 GLCGKDERGWY

-229 YINSPESPIY
+229 YINSPESAIY

-288 LTKEHIYTIRNLTNN
+288 LTKEHIYAIRNLTNN

-440 NEERERKQRE
+440 NEERDRKQRE
-450 LDAKRKVEATTTAVE
+450 LDAIRKAEAETTAVGA
-465 VSGQGAPLPPP
+465 SGQGAPLPPP
-476 PFDVNIPPASYP
+476 PFDENTPPASYP
-488 QEGSATQPPVPQ
+488 HEEYPTQPPVPQ

-537 YEQLTVIEWL
+537 YEQITVIEWL
-547 TKEITDDNHR
+547 TKEITDDNHH

-582 NFMQSVEERKQHLY
+582 NFMRSVEEKKHQLY
-596 MQEMEKIRSSFVG
+596 TQEIEQFRSSFEG
-609 NVEDIER
+609 NVAEIER
-616 MEEEAKQAI
+616 KEEEAKQAI
-625 DVKFENEISEYRQ
+625 DTQFENEISEYRQ
-638 NFIFKHLS
+638 DFIFKHLS

-669 IHAEIFSQHMDSQR
+669 IHAEMFSHQMDSQR

-692 FNWKLTII
+692 FNWKLNII
-700 EIKISQLETE
+700 SLKTSQLQAELMTATE
-710 LKSATIDRQFE
+710 DRQFE
-721 ILKKIQELT
+721 ILKEIQELT
-730 TYRKELAKL
+730 SYRKELAKL

>member
-88 KKYHIEIQEKE
+88 KKYNIEIEEKE
-99 ITDEE
+99 LTDEQ

-120 AMNFFEKQLHESQ
+120 AMDFFEKQLHETQ
-133 EGLDIGLSYFR
+133 EGVDVGLSYFR

-185 GLCGKDERGRWY
+185 GLCGKDEKGRWY

-229 YINSPESPIY
+229 YINSPESAIY

-288 LTKEHIYTIRNLTNN
+288 LTKEHIYAIRNLTNN

-414 KFHLSES
+414 KFHMSES
-421 VIVNQ
+421 VIVTQ

-450 LDAKRKVEATTTAVE
+450 LDAKRNAEATTTAVE
-465 VSGQGAPLPPP
+465 VPWQGAPPP
-476 PFDVNIPPASYP
+476 PFDESPASYP
-488 QEGSATQPPVPQ
+488 QEEYPTQPPVSQ
-500 PAPSFQQQPSAHES
+500 PAPSLQQPSAHES

-537 YEQLTVIEWL
+537 YEQITVIEWL

-570 QELFSDFTVAFS
+570 QELFSDFTVAFN
-582 NFMQSVEERKQHLY
+582 NFMQSVEERKSQLY
-596 MQEMEKIRSSFVG
+596 TQEIEQFRSSFEG
-609 NVEDIER
+609 NVAEIER
-616 MEEEAKQAI
+616 KEEETKQAV
-625 DVKFENEISEYRQ
+625 DAQFENEISEYRQ

-669 IHAEIFSQHMDSQR
+669 IHAEMFSHQMDSQR
-683 LLALVSASL
+683 LLALVSESL
-692 FNWKLTII
+692 FNWKLNII
-700 EIKISQLETE
+700 SLKTSQLQAELMTATE
-710 LKSATIDRQFE
+710 DRQFE
-721 ILKKIQELT
+721 ILREIQELT
-730 TYRKELAKL
+730 SYRKELAKL

>member
-88 KKYHIEIQEKE
+88 NKYHIEIEEKE

-120 AMNFFEKQLHESQ
+120 AMGFFEKQLHETQ
-133 EGLDIGLSYFR
+133 EGVDVGLSYFR

-159 YSPDKPTAL
+159 YSPDKSTAL

-229 YINSPESPIY
+229 YINSPESAIY

-303 VTELFDG
+303 VTELF
-310 DEAGIKAAIKG
+310 
-321 VDMLLKQDL
+321 
-330 NIKVLVLPSP
+330 
-340 EDPDSFAQNHS
+340 
-351 ASEITEYINQNEQ
+351 
-364 DFIDFKTDVLL
+364 
-375 KDCERDP
+375 
-382 IARAKAIE
+382 
-390 SVLRSVANIPNQITR
+390 
-405 NVYAQVCVN
+405 QVRV
-414 KFHLSES
+414 
-421 VIVNQ
+421 
-426 IERYRAQ
+426 
-433 IKEEDWK
+433 
-440 NEERERKQRE
+440 
-450 LDAKRKVEATTTAVE
+450 
-465 VSGQGAPLPPP
+465 
-476 PFDVNIPPASYP
+476 
-488 QEGSATQPPVPQ
+488 VPG
-500 PAPSFQQQPSAHES
+500 QPSDRLYES
-514 ALQKCEYEVIQY
+514 GA
-526 MVKYGCSFIFE
+526 G
-537 YEQLTVIEWL
+537 
-547 TKEITDDNHR
+547 
-557 FTIPLYQ
+557 
-564 KLYKLC
+564 
-570 QELFSDFTVAFS
+570 
-582 NFMQSVEERKQHLY
+582 
-596 MQEMEKIRSSFVG
+596 
-609 NVEDIER
+609 
-616 MEEEAKQAI
+616 
-625 DVKFENEISEYRQ
+625 
-638 NFIFKHLS
+638 
-646 SHPDDDVREIVNEIC
+646 
-661 LPKHSLSK
+661 
-669 IHAEIFSQHMDSQR
+669 
-683 LLALVSASL
+683 
-692 FNWKLTII
+692 
-700 EIKISQLETE
+700 
-710 LKSATIDRQFE
+710 
-721 ILKKIQELT
+721 
-730 TYRKELAKL
+730 
-739 TGERVV
+739 
-745 NPKNLN
+745 

>member
-168 HDAAV
+168 HEAAV

-229 YINSPESPIY
+229 YINSPESAIY

-351 ASEITEYINQNEQ
+351 ASEITDYINQNEQ
-364 DFIDFKTDVLL
+364 DFIDFKTEVLL

-421 VIVNQ
+421 VIVTQ
-426 IERYRAQ
+426 IDRYRAQ
-433 IKEEDWK
+433 IQEEDRK

-488 QEGSATQPPVPQ
+488 QEVPATQPPVPQ
-500 PAPSFQQQPSAHES
+500 PAPSFQQQSSAHES

-582 NFMQSVEERKQHLY
+582 NFMQSVEEKKHQLY
-596 MQEMEKIRSSFVG
+596 TQEIEQFRSSFEG
-609 NVEDIER
+609 NVAEIER
-616 MEEEAKQAI
+616 KEEEAKQSVDAQ
-625 DVKFENEISEYRQ
+625 FENEISEYRQ

>member
-88 KKYHIEIQEKE
+88 KKYNIEIEEKE
-99 ITDEE
+99 LTDEE

-120 AMNFFEKQLHESQ
+120 AMDFFEKQLHDTQ
-133 EGLDIGLSYFR
+133 EGVDVGLSYFR

-173 KAGYNEELLIKV
+173 KAGYNAELLIKV

-229 YINSPESPIY
+229 YINSPESAIY

-288 LTKEHIYTIRNLTNN
+288 LTKEHIYAIRNLTNN

-414 KFHLSES
+414 KFHMSER
-421 VIVNQ
+421 VIVTQ
-426 IERYRAQ
+426 IDRYRAQ
-433 IKEEDWK
+433 IQEEDWK
-440 NEERERKQRE
+440 NEERDRKQRE
-450 LDAKRKVEATTTAVE
+450 LDAKRKAEAETTAVGAA
-465 VSGQGAPLPPP
+465 GQDAPLPPP

-488 QEGSATQPPVPQ
+488 QEGTATQPPVPQ
-500 PAPSFQQQPSAHES
+500 PAPSLQQPSAHES

-537 YEQLTVIEWL
+537 YEQITVIEWL

-570 QELFSDFTVAFS
+570 QELFSDFTVAFN
-582 NFMQSVEERKQHLY
+582 NFMQSVEERKNQLY
-596 MQEMEKIRSSFVG
+596 TQEIEQFRSSFEG
-609 NVEDIER
+609 NVEEIER
-616 MEEEAKQAI
+616 KEEEAKQAI
-625 DVKFENEISEYRQ
+625 DTQFENEISEYRQ
-638 NFIFKHLS
+638 DFIFKHLS

-669 IHAEIFSQHMDSQR
+669 IHAEMFSHQMDSQR

-692 FNWKLTII
+692 FNWKLNII
-700 EIKISQLETE
+700 SLKTSQLQAELMTATE
-710 LKSATIDRQFE
+710 DRQFE
-721 ILKKIQELT
+721 ILKEIQELT
-730 TYRKELAKL
+730 SYRKELAKL

>member
-120 AMNFFEKQLHESQ
+120 AMGFFEKQLHETQ
-133 EGLDIGLSYFR
+133 EGVDVGLSYFR

-159 YSPDKPTAL
+159 YSPDKSTAL

-185 GLCGKDERGRWY
+185 GLCGKDDRGHWY
-197 DKFRGRVIFPIFTKS
+197 DKFKGRVIFPIFTKS

-229 YINSPESPIY
+229 YINSPESAIY

-277 FKNVIATSGTA
+277 FKNVIATSGTS

-414 KFHLSES
+414 KFHMSER
-421 VIVNQ
+421 VIVTQ
-426 IERYRAQ
+426 IDRYRAQ
-433 IKEEDWK
+433 IQEEDRK

-450 LDAKRKVEATTTAVE
+450 LDAKRKAEAATTAVE

-476 PFDVNIPPASYP
+476 PFDENTPPASYP
-488 QEGSATQPPVPQ
+488 QEEYATQPPVPQ
-500 PAPSFQQQPSAHES
+500 PAPSLQQTSAHQS

-537 YEQLTVIEWL
+537 YEQITVVEWL
-547 TKEITDDNHR
+547 TKEITDDNHH
-557 FTIPLYQ
+557 FTVPVYQ
-564 KLYKLC
+564 KLFKLC
-570 QELFSDFTVAFS
+570 QELLSDFAVAFS
-582 NFMQSVEERKQHLY
+582 SFMQSVEERKSQLY
-596 MQEMEKIRSSFVG
+596 TQEIEQFRSSFEG
-609 NVEDIER
+609 NVAEIER
-616 MEEEAKQAI
+616 KEEETKQAV
-625 DVKFENEISEYRQ
+625 DAQFENEISEYRQ

-646 SHPDDDVREIVNEIC
+646 SHPDDNVREIVNEIC

>member
-16 IVDVVSDYVALKKRG
+16 IVDVVSDYVSLKKRG

-88 KKYHIEIQEKE
+88 KKYNIEIEEKE
-99 ITDEE
+99 LTDEE

-120 AMNFFEKQLHESQ
+120 AMGFFEKQLHDTQ
-133 EGLDIGLSYFR
+133 EGVDVGLSYFR

-173 KAGYNEELLIKV
+173 KAGYNAELLIKV
-185 GLCGKDERGRWY
+185 GLCGKDERGWY

-229 YINSPESPIY
+229 YINSPESAIY

-288 LTKEHIYTIRNLTNN
+288 LTKEHIYAIRNLTNN

-414 KFHLSES
+414 KFHMSES
-421 VIVNQ
+421 VIVTQ
-426 IERYRAQ
+426 IDRYRAQ

-440 NEERERKQRE
+440 NEERDRKQRE
-450 LDAKRKVEATTTAVE
+450 LDAKRNAEATTTVVE
-465 VSGQGAPLPPP
+465 ASGQGAPLPPP

-488 QEGSATQPPVPQ
+488 QEGTATQPPVPQ
-500 PAPSFQQQPSAHES
+500 PAPSFQQQPSVHDS

-537 YEQLTVIEWL
+537 YEQITVIEWL
-547 TKEITDDNHR
+547 TKEITDDNHH

-564 KLYKLC
+564 KLYQLC
-570 QELFSDFTVAFS
+570 QELFSDFTVAFN
-582 NFMQSVEERKQHLY
+582 NFMQSVEERKSQLY
-596 MQEMEKIRSSFVG
+596 TQEIEQFRSSFEG
-609 NVEDIER
+609 NVAEIER
-616 MEEEAKQAI
+616 KEEETKQAV
-625 DVKFENEISEYRQ
+625 DAQFENEISEYRQ

-669 IHAEIFSQHMDSQR
+669 IHAEMFSHHMDSQR
-683 LLALVSASL
+683 LLALVSESL
-692 FNWKLTII
+692 FNWKLNII
-700 EIKISQLETE
+700 SLKTCQLQAELMTATE
-710 LKSATIDRQFE
+710 DRQFE
-721 ILKKIQELT
+721 ILKEIQELT
-730 TYRKELAKL
+730 SYRKELAKL

>member
-88 KKYHIEIQEKE
+88 KKYNIEIEEKE
-99 ITDEE
+99 LTDEQ

-120 AMNFFEKQLHESQ
+120 AMDFFEKQLHDTQ
-133 EGLDIGLSYFR
+133 EGVDVGLSYFR

-229 YINSPESPIY
+229 YINSPESAIY

-288 LTKEHIYTIRNLTNN
+288 LTKEHIYAIRNLTNN

-414 KFHLSES
+414 KFHMSER
-421 VIVNQ
+421 VIVTQ
-426 IERYRAQ
+426 IDRYRAQ

-440 NEERERKQRE
+440 NEERDRKQRE
-450 LDAKRKVEATTTAVE
+450 LDAKRNAEATTTAVE
-465 VSGQGAPLPPP
+465 APGQGAPLPPP

-488 QEGSATQPPVPQ
+488 QEGSTQPPEPQ
-500 PAPSFQQQPSAHES
+500 PAPPFQQQPSAHES

-537 YEQLTVIEWL
+537 YEQITVIEWL

-570 QELFSDFTVAFS
+570 QELFSDFTVAFN
-582 NFMQSVEERKQHLY
+582 NFMQSVEERKNQLY
-596 MQEMEKIRSSFVG
+596 TQEIEQFRSSFEG
-609 NVEDIER
+609 NVEEIER
-616 MEEEAKQAI
+616 KEEEAKQSI
-625 DVKFENEISEYRQ
+625 DTQFENEISEYRQ
-638 NFIFKHLS
+638 DFIFKHLS

-669 IHAEIFSQHMDSQR
+669 IHAEMFSHQMDSQR
-683 LLALVSASL
+683 LLALVSESL
-692 FNWKLTII
+692 FNWKLNII
-700 EIKISQLETE
+700 SLKTSQLQAELMTATE
-710 LKSATIDRQFE
+710 DRQFE
-721 ILKKIQELT
+721 ILREIQELT
-730 TYRKELAKL
+730 SYRKELAKL